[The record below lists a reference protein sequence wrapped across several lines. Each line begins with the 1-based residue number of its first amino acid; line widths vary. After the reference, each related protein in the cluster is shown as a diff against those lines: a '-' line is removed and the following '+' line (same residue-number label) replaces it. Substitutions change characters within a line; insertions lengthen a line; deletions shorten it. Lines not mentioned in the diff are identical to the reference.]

1 MSISQSIIQL
11 LTIPA
16 MKDYVNNRAWVWPVC
31 EMTHYVGMSLI
42 MGLIGVLDLRILG
55 LFKSLPIGA
64 LRPFVP
70 LAVFGFIANL
80 ITGLVFLTGTP
91 SDPVFYIDNL
101 SFQLKMATL
110 LIAGLNL
117 AIFRLTGLEEAVYA
131 TPANF
136 SAPAAAKPIAVISL
150 VCWVFVI
157 FFGRLLMYNDT
168 LLVFLG
174 L

>member
-1 MSISQSIIQL
+1 
-11 LTIPA
+11 
-16 MKDYVNNRAWVWPVC
+16 
-31 EMTHYVGMSLI
+31 MSLI

-55 LFKSLPIGA
+55 LFKGLPIGA

-70 LAVFGFIANL
+70 LAVIGFIANL
-80 ITGLVFLTGTP
+80 ITGLVFVTGTP

-110 LIAGLNL
+110 VIAGLNL
-117 AIFRLTGLEEAVYA
+117 AIFRITGLEEAVYA
-131 TPANF
+131 TPANAN
-136 SAPAAAKPIAVISL
+136 APAAAKPIAVVSII
-150 VCWVFVI
+150 CWMFVI

-168 LLVFLG
+168 LLLFLG